1 MKKLIVFAA
10 LILVF
15 ASCERDLVFDT
26 ISVTPPELH
35 VLVSDADGNKLSG
48 ATVTIY
54 KSADNATNN
63 TDAIATVST
72 DIDGKAV
79 FTEEEL
85 KEPGIFFVKA
95 ESNDISVIKETPYM
109 LLNDGH
115 TYVNITLQ

>member
-1 MKKLIVFAA
+1 MKKLIVFVA
-10 LILVF
+10 LILFF

-35 VLVSDADGNKLSG
+35 VLVSDPDGNKLSG

-72 DIDGKAV
+72 DTDGKAV

-95 ESNDISVIKETPYM
+95 ETNDISVIKETPYM

-115 TYVNITLQ
+115 TYVNIILQ